1 MKCFRAGLVIVVVVL
16 GTSSLLLAQTYEG
29 RILGTVTDV
38 SGAVVIGAK
47 ITVANTATNS
57 TRNLASNSAGEYVA
71 PNLEAGTYKV
81 WVEAPGFKKAENSS
95 VVVQVSRDARVDFRL
110 QPGAPDQT
118 VEVTGE
124 ATLLDTS
131 DSTLNGVLE
140 NKAINELPLQ
150 GRDFQNLLPL
160 HPGVQRT
167 PGGGFQSIT
176 STETGPMKITSLST
190 ALPIMTFITANPW

>member
-1 MKCFRAGLVIVVVVL
+1 MKFFRAGLVIVVVAL
-16 GTSSLLLAQTYEG
+16 GPSSLLLAQTYEG
-29 RILGTVTDV
+29 RVLGTVTDV
-38 SGAVVIGAK
+38 SGAVVVGAK
-47 ITVANTATNS
+47 ITLANVGTNV
-57 TRNLASNSAGEYVA
+57 TRNLVSNSAGEYVA

-81 WVEAPGFKKAENSS
+81 WLEAPGFKKAENSS
-95 VVVQVSRDARVDFRL
+95 MVVQVSRDACVDFRL

-124 ATLLDTS
+124 ATLVDTS

-176 STETGPMKITSLST
+176 SNGTPSIPRLATRRPTLLRTI
-190 ALPIMTFITANPW
+190 

>member
-1 MKCFRAGLVIVVVVL
+1 MKCFRAGLVIVVVVV

-47 ITVANTATNS
+47 ITVANVGTNV
-57 TRNLASNSAGEYVA
+57 TRNLVSNNAGEYVA

-110 QPGAPDQT
+110 QPGARTRRSRCP
-118 VEVTGE
+118 VKRRW
-124 ATLLDTS
+124 
-131 DSTLNGVLE
+131 ST
-140 NKAINELPLQ
+140 P
-150 GRDFQNLLPL
+150 
-160 HPGVQRT
+160 RT
-167 PGGGFQSIT
+167 
-176 STETGPMKITSLST
+176 
-190 ALPIMTFITANPW
+190 AR